1 MLLEFSPML
10 VSVMKAK
17 TCLRNFAR
25 NESGAV
31 TVDWVALTAG
41 IIVVGL
47 AIVWYI
53 MDNGVDVLAGKI
65 VTGLAAIDPTT
76 TTGAPRS
83 STARPPA
90 AETSRGARSSPG
102 APRAC
107 SAASASIA
115 VSPEPRSSCL
125 RPEPRTCALVP
136 CSRS

>member
-1 MLLEFSPML
+1 ML

-65 VTGLAAIDPTT
+65 VTGLAAIDPAT
-76 TTGAPRS
+76 TTGAP
-83 STARPPA
+83 PVINGA
-90 AETSRGARSSPG
+90 AGG
-102 APRAC
+102 
-107 SAASASIA
+107 
-115 VSPEPRSSCL
+115 
-125 RPEPRTCALVP
+125 
-136 CSRS
+136 

>member
-1 MLLEFSPML
+1 ML

-76 TTGAPRS
+76 TTGAP
-83 STARPPA
+83 PVIDGA
-90 AETSRGARSSPG
+90 AAGG
-102 APRAC
+102 
-107 SAASASIA
+107 
-115 VSPEPRSSCL
+115 
-125 RPEPRTCALVP
+125 
-136 CSRS
+136 